1 MLEQVIFAA
10 LLAVAAIAVV
20 IGCAL
25 LCPALAWIAGGV
37 GLAGWSWLVF
47 GDVE

>member
-10 LLAVAAIAVV
+10 LLAVAAAAVV
-20 IGCAL
+20 IGCAMVGA
-25 LCPALAWIAGGV
+25 ALAWIVGGV
-37 GLAGWSWLVF
+37 CLAGAAWLLF